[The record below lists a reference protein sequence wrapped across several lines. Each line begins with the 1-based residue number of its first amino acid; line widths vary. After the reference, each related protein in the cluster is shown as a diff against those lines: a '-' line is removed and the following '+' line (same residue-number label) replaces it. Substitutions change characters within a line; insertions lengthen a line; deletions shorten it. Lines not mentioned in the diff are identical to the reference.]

1 MSAPRRKE
9 RIAFVTIGASASF
22 QPLIAEVLS
31 PDFIAKLRAARFTH
45 LIVQY
50 GPDLRCFDAAKPA
63 PEGLNDNNS
72 LIVTG
77 FAYKES
83 LRKEMELTTAK
94 ETSVF
99 VREKGLIV
107 THAGSGSILDALDFD
122 TTVIAVPNPSLM
134 DNHQSEIATEME
146 NEGFLIQGK
155 LGSLA
160 TLINDDTLTQPTNLW
175 PPEPTADTAW
185 QGGLWEVI
193 NSLMPQRKLSDRT
206 AK

>member
-1 MSAPRRKE
+1 MYIFSYIFSSINVQHVQLHSIKPSIPSNLTTMSAPRRKE

-107 THAGSGSILDALDFD
+107 THAGRF
-122 TTVIAVPNPSLM
+122 VP
-134 DNHQSEIATEME
+134 
-146 NEGFLIQGK
+146 
-155 LGSLA
+155 
-160 TLINDDTLTQPTNLW
+160 
-175 PPEPTADTAW
+175 
-185 QGGLWEVI
+185 
-193 NSLMPQRKLSDRT
+193 
-206 AK
+206 